1 MQHGEIRPSRA
12 GSSAPFQGG
21 ERVHAVLTPEGL
33 NLICAGVAVVRF
45 DRGEA
50 ERLLGRRIPWDSLGW
65 LPEVVHVELT
75 TRCDLRCPGCY
86 VRASGAPEED
96 MPVDLFR
103 KVVAELAKLPLLNI
117 TFGGGEPTMHPD
129 FPSLVR
135 IAREAG
141 LELAMTTNGRRLDGL
156 DLRGFRQVNV
166 SYHGSLDVLG
176 RALDIVAG
184 QGVPAG
190 VNFVCD
196 LRSMRALPD
205 VARLC
210 RERGAELLLLSYK
223 PVTGDVENQVAP
235 ARVREIA
242 HELSRQ
248 GVRVALDGM
257 ACERCLAARRF
268 CDVSVRGDIY
278 PCSFLREPAGSL
290 AEEDFLGIWRRLPR
304 SEECPYQ
311 TAERSQKREVC
322 RDGA

>member
-1 MQHGEIRPSRA
+1 MDPLPSH
-12 GSSAPFQGG
+12 QGG
-21 ERVHAVLTPEGL
+21 EGMHHAVLTPEGL
-33 NLICAGVAVVRF
+33 NLVLPGEAVVRF
-45 DRGEA
+45 DRREA
-50 ERLLGRRIPWDSLGW
+50 ERLLGRRVPWDSLGW
-65 LPEVVHVELT
+65 VPEVVHIEVT
-75 TRCDLRCPGCY
+75 TRCDLCCPGCY

-103 KVVAELAKLPLLNI
+103 KVVAELAGLPLLNI

-129 FPSLVR
+129 FPVLVR

-141 LELAMTTNGRRLDGL
+141 LELAMTTNGRHLDGL

-166 SYHGSLDVLG
+166 SYHASLDVLG
-176 RALDIVAG
+176 RALDVVAG
-184 QGVPAG
+184 QGVPVG

-196 LRSMRALPD
+196 LRSMPALPD

-210 RERGAELLLLSYK
+210 WKRGAELLLLSYK

-242 HELSRQ
+242 YELSRQ

-257 ACERCLAARRF
+257 ACECCLAARRF
-268 CDVSVRGDIY
+268 CDVSVRGDVY

-290 AEEDFLGIWRRLPR
+290 AEEDFRGIWRRLPR
-304 SEECPYQ
+304 PEACPYRITRGQ
-311 TAERSQKREVC
+311 ER
-322 RDGA
+322 GAAG